1 MVFLGIG
8 SNLSSRFGDRFK
20 NIDLAVSA
28 FNEYGILIKKRSG
41 YYESLS
47 YPNKENPKFINIV
60 IEVETHLPPEDLA
73 SVLIFIEKKLDR
85 SRTRKNEPRTCDID
99 IIDYKHKILNFEYN
113 KLQFKVPHN
122 ELVNRNFVLI
132 PLREILPK
140 WEHPETRDSIDKLID
155 RLSDEQKKSI
165 LKI

>member
-1 MVFLGIG
+1 MIILGIG
-8 SNLSSRFGDRFK
+8 SNLPSTFGDRFR
-20 NIDLAVSA
+20 NIETAISYL
-28 FNEYGILIKKRSG
+28 NNYKIKTIKKSSF
-41 YYESLS
+41 YETPS
-47 YPNKENPKFINIV
+47 YPNDENPKFINLV
-60 IEVETHLPPEDLA
+60 VQIETNLPPTDLA
-73 SVLIFIEKKLDR
+73 SVIIFIEELLERKRSKKND
-85 SRTRKNEPRTCDID
+85 PRTCDID